1 MQSDIGCYSKYSE
14 YDAGIQITLV
24 WLMLSLPRPAWLHK
38 ITIT

>member
-24 WLMLSLPRPAWLHK
+24 WLMAQSSPPRLVV
-38 ITIT
+38 